1 MKQFGRKLLLFLTS
15 VLLVCNLSI
24 GAQAQETPQLS
35 PVAAKNDYGSVTYPT
50 LSGYPAV
57 QDAVNQAIYDKAQVG
72 VRLETLNGL
81 NANGWG
87 LQVDYRDT
95 LQNGVLSVLVSAL
108 GEMENGRMGQMYTGL
123 NFDLLT
129 GKGIAVE
136 DLFTDVDSAF
146 IYMEGK
152 LDEQVAP
159 GLSGYMEN
167 DQLIPIPQD
176 NFFLT
181 PEGITFFY
189 PQEQFSM
196 LSGYSGGCSFFW
208 YELKDY
214 LNLGEG
220 SPLAK
225 LGAGDSL
232 ALSPDSA
239 GRIQEAVK
247 AGQLPGIDAR
257 IGENLTDVF
266 AKYRLLVDP
275 DYYPGGRF
283 FELEAPEFRG
293 VWLLSD
299 ALTESYDASQVQGI
313 RADRVNLY
321 GLQPNV
327 TTREEWQAVL
337 GQPESTTE
345 LDEYTAEDYRLPAG
359 TSDYYRFGDNRLLLH
374 ADETGTLVSVQL
386 IK

>member
-1 MKQFGRKLLLFLTS
+1 MKQSSRKFLFL
-15 VLLVCNLSI
+15 LAAAILVCSLAI
-24 GAQAQETPQLS
+24 GAQAQETPQLT
-35 PVAAKNDYGSVTYPT
+35 PVETKNEFGSVTYPT
-50 LSGYPAV
+50 LSGYPGV
-57 QDAVNQAIYDKAQVG
+57 QDAINQAIYDKAQIA
-72 VRLETLNGL
+72 VRLETLQGL
-81 NANGWG
+81 KADGWG
-87 LQVDYRDT
+87 LQVDYRST
-95 LQNGVLSVLVSAL
+95 LQNDVLSVLVSAL
-108 GEMENGRMGQMYTGL
+108 GEMENGRMGQVYTSV

-129 GKGIAVE
+129 GKSIAPE
-136 DLFTDVDSAF
+136 DLFTDVEGAF
-146 IYMEGK
+146 SYMEGK
-152 LDEQVAP
+152 LDEEVAP
-159 GLSGYMEN
+159 SLSGYTEN
-167 DQLIPIPQD
+167 DQLTPIPRD

-181 PEGITFFY
+181 SQGVTFFY
-189 PQEQFSM
+189 PQDQFSM

-214 LNLGEG
+214 LNLSEG
-220 SPLAK
+220 SPLNK
-225 LGAGDSL
+225 LGAGDYL

-239 GRIQEAVK
+239 GPIGEAVK

-266 AKYRLLVDP
+266 DQYRLLVEP

-299 ALTESYDASQVQGI
+299 ALTESYDASQMQGI

-321 GLQPNV
+321 GLQPGV

-359 TSDYYRFGDNRLLLH
+359 TSDYYRFGDNQLLLH

-386 IK
+386 VK